1 MPNTRKVK
9 YLSKKNK
16 SRYKG
21 GAHAL
26 AKRKHEDNLS
36 KENKKLNGI
45 NANRIKRE
53 EEEKFMWEKFLPP
66 EQAPARP
73 SPARPAPAQ
82 PQSFFQR
89 IFSRPAWLKPE
100 ITNPI
105 IEEAEAEAE
114 AEAPAKA
121 VAEAEEAHAPAKA
134 VAEAKEHSPAQ
145 SQFPPNNNRFI
156 PYNNMR
162 EIGRGASKL
171 VMARRSNKTVVYIRP
186 LPEDL
191 LTPSLKTLM
200 REDYM
205 FSLALWNA
213 SHKYFPKVSKAWET
227 TNTFNYTKQRCVQI
241 TNSNITHD
249 ILLDIILAVIDL
261 IDTCRLFTFDLKP
274 PNIGLLYGEIKFID
288 FGPDSSFLLKPDCDT
303 TDYKSIVILILLVY
317 CYNYT
322 EIVKYELHK
331 LARTY
336 ITGIKYQRLLD
347 PNYSITTDPCLDL
360 DSFNRRIAPTFETYL
375 NPKKFLEAYSILRKG
390 DPSNLYEIIAYF
402 SSTLE

>member
-16 SRYKG
+16 SIYKG
-21 GAHAL
+21 GAHA
-26 AKRKHEDNLS
+26 KRKHNENLS
-36 KENKKLNGI
+36 IENRALNEKNAAKKI
-45 NANRIKRE
+45 RERE
-53 EEEKFMWEKFLPP
+53 EEIMLRQFLPPSP

-73 SPARPAPAQ
+73 SPARPAPVQ
-82 PQSFFQR
+82 PQSFLQR
-89 IFSRPAWLKPE
+89 FFTRPAWWKSALPNNE

-105 IEEAEAEAE
+105 HAQADAKSHVQ
-114 AEAPAKA
+114 APA
-121 VAEAEEAHAPAKA
+121 VAKA
-134 VAEAKEHSPAQ
+134 KKA
-145 SQFPPNNNRFI
+145 QFPPNNNRFI

-162 EIGRGASKL
+162 EIGKGASKL
-171 VMARRSNKTVVYIRP
+171 VMARRSNPNNVIIRP
-186 LPEDL
+186 LPEAL
-191 LTPSLKTLM
+191 LTPSLKKLM
-200 REDYM
+200 KEDFM
-205 FSLALWNA
+205 FSLELWNRCP
-213 SHKYFPKVSKAWET
+213 KYFPKVSEAWET
-227 TNTFNYTKQRCVQI
+227 NHTFNYKKQRCVQI
-241 TNSNITHD
+241 TDSNITHD
-249 ILLDIILAVIDL
+249 ILNGIILAVIDL

-274 PNIGLLYGEIKFID
+274 ANMGLLYGEIKFID

-322 EIVKYELHK
+322 VIVKSKLHE

-336 ITGIKYQRLLD
+336 IKSQRLLD
-347 PNYSITTDPCLDL
+347 PNYSITTDHCLDL

-375 NPKKFLEAYSILRKG
+375 TPKEFLYAYSILRKG